1 MQTQHFQFSPS
12 ISIHYLEGFAC
23 IKESHDL
30 PPEAYTIQRIPFL
43 EMIEDDDEE
52 LDQLN
57 DSDQENIDPNSQLG
71 IQMEILGSDNGS
83 TSGTDSWSV
92 ISTPSGPI
100 SQSGDLVVIM
110 PSDQSEGDIIRIRY
124 NTNEDPKVTW
134 QRICQEAAHSYADQM
149 GLTHHAVCACCT

>member
-43 EMIEDDDEE
+43 EMIGDDDES
-52 LDQLN
+52 DTHN
-57 DSDQENIDPNSQLG
+57 DSNQENIDPYSQSDL
-71 IQMEILGSDNGS
+71 QMGILGSDNGS
-83 TSGTDSWSV
+83 PSGTDSWSV

-110 PSDQSEGDIIRIRY
+110 PSDQSEGDIIWIRY
-124 NTNEDPKVTW
+124 NTDEDPKVTW

-149 GLTHHAVCACCT
+149 GLTHHAVCACRT